1 MPTALTKDIK
11 SGANF
16 GAGENK
22 SNFYCKK
29 KLFESFKM
37 RYHHT
42 GRSNSDNTLCYPD
55 NLQSVL
61 SLDLDFMCYKQPIL
75 NRRTDL

>member
-16 GAGENK
+16 GAGKNK

-29 KLFESFKM
+29 TF
-37 RYHHT
+37 
-42 GRSNSDNTLCYPD
+42 
-55 NLQSVL
+55 
-61 SLDLDFMCYKQPIL
+61 
-75 NRRTDL
+75 